1 MTETNLNIVLSN
13 ALCCSSQL
21 ATNVAK
27 LYSIGNSCADSEF
40 NKLKLLI
47 DKIEILKCYQFPVTT
62 TVTNVNSQFNIIF
75 TEDAQ
80 ILLLNTAILGW
91 IINLNIN
98 GIKYSITTNGVDTSY
113 NLIINKLTELGI
125 FISSS
130 FNSVGMSLVLACSVI
145 DFNFSI
151 QYDIEAPLINYIFT
165 NTVVGVCPA
174 TIITPVENC
183 LTEEQADIMMHD
195 IMRQC
200 DICDCQLT
208 T

>member
-47 DKIEILKCYQFPVTT
+47 DKIEALKCYQFPVTT
-62 TVTNVNSQFNIIF
+62 TITNVNSQFDINF
-75 TEDAQ
+75 TEDYQ
-80 ILLLNTAILGW
+80 ILFLERIDGVT
-91 IINLNIN
+91 INLNIN
-98 GIKYSITTNGVDTSY
+98 GTTYIITSDGVNTAY
-113 NLIINKLTELGI
+113 QLIINKLTELGI
-125 FISSS
+125 
-130 FNSVGMSLVLACSVI
+130 LVFVDYTRIGLYLTLLCSII
-145 DFNFSI
+145 DFGFSI
-151 QYDIEAPLINYIFT
+151 QYATYEPVDYIFT